1 MNFEDANRCN
11 ECGDIIT
18 EDRELCSECAVDIAR
33 RSRCD
38 DIPGGYTMKPCESC
52 PSGPQQCGN
61 QEACYGELPV

>member
-1 MNFEDANRCN
+1 MNFEDANRCS

-38 DIPGGYTMKPCESC
+38 EAPGAIADRDPCDYC
-52 PSGPQQCGN
+52 MCGPGPCQRPEGPCM
-61 QEACYGELPV
+61 